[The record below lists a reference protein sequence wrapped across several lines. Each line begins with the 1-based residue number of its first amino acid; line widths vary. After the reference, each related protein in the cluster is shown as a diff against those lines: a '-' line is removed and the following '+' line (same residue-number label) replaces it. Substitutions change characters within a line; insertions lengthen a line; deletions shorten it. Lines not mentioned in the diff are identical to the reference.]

1 MPALSRLR
9 GSRGNRPATEE
20 KIFFFS
26 SPETT
31 GDPRSIFQDKIRV
44 TNGIR
49 LHTELLYS
57 YELYSR
63 RHMRASMFAPQRFV
77 FVTPRPG

>member
-1 MPALSRLR
+1 MRRVAS
-9 GSRGNRPATEE
+9 GDS
-20 KIFFFS
+20 FFS